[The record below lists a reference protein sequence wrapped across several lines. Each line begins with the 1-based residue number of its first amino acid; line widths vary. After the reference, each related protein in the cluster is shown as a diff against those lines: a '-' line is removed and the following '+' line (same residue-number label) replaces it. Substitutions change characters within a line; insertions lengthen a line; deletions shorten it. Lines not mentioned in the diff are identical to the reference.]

1 MDIETRRAMRYLK
14 AYAFFTS
21 SALVVIALAA
31 FRNDGLQ
38 PGRKQHFGEID
49 VERINIVEKD
59 GTPRL
64 IFSNKAR
71 FPGIIYHGKEYP
83 HPSRKAAGML
93 WFNDEGTENGGLTAG
108 VQHDSTGVSAD
119 GILTFD
125 QYDQDQTVALRYDEQ
140 NGRRSAGL
148 QVWDRPNYPLG
159 RLIEVLGL
167 PNGPVKTQRLNDFKQ
182 GNATRLFAGKTQDKA
197 SVVQLS
203 DPQGR
208 PRLRLVVDSLGS
220 ARVEFLDANGAV
232 TSVLP
237 SR

>member
-38 PGRKQHFGEID
+38 PGRRQHFGEID

-83 HPSRKAAGML
+83 HPSRHTAGML
-93 WFNDEGTENGGLTAG
+93 WFNDEGTENGGLTTDA
-108 VQHDSTGVSAD
+108 QHDSTGVSA
-119 GILTFD
+119 
-125 QYDQDQTVALRYDEQ
+125 
-140 NGRRSAGL
+140 
-148 QVWDRPNYPLG
+148 
-159 RLIEVLGL
+159 
-167 PNGPVKTQRLNDFKQ
+167 
-182 GNATRLFAGKTQDKA
+182 
-197 SVVQLS
+197 
-203 DPQGR
+203 
-208 PRLRLVVDSLGS
+208 
-220 ARVEFLDANGAV
+220 
-232 TSVLP
+232 
-237 SR
+237 

>member
-14 AYAFFTS
+14 AYAFFTT

-31 FRNDGLQ
+31 FRNEGSQ
-38 PGRKQHFGEID
+38 PGKKQHFGEID

-83 HPSRKAAGML
+83 HPSRRAAGML

-108 VQHDSTGVSAD
+108 AQHDSTGVSAD

-167 PNGPVKTQRLNDFKQ
+167 PNGPVKTQRLNEFKQ
-182 GNATRLFAGKTQDKA
+182 GNATRLFAGKTENKA

-208 PRLRLVVDSLGS
+208 PRLRLVVDSLGT
-220 ARVEFLDANGAV
+220 ARVEFLDANGAIFRV
-232 TSVLP
+232 TP
-237 SR
+237 AK